1 MFKLLLML
9 SVALGFIFQVIGE
22 EPYSSEQIARGQEH
36 HSAAH
41 EGEHHSGAH
50 HSGAH
55 QGEHHGAEAGHFHGD
70 RERENARHDLNRA
83 GNFNN
88 GGGAV
93 VPVVEPIQTTP
104 IVVPPSN

>member
-1 MFKLLLML
+1 MLKLLLTL

-22 EPYSSEQIARGQEH
+22 EPYSSEQIARGE
-36 HSAAH
+36 
-41 EGEHHSGAH
+41 EHHSGTHQGEH
-50 HSGAH
+50 HGGAH